1 MRLLEILVL
10 VGMCLAFVKA
20 ESDADTE
27 SNELFNAQPGDKSFT
42 EDEAVNTAKDAPLK
56 EDSKEKARR
65 QDRPTFYLPIGVPSN
80 VGNSAYFNLC
90 YCFKRTSCYGK

>member
-10 VGMCLAFVKA
+10 VGICLAFVKA

-27 SNELFNAQPGDKSFT
+27 FDELLKEQPADKSFT
-42 EDEAVNTAKDAPLK
+42 EDEAANTAEGAPLK

-65 QDRPTFYLPIGVPSN
+65 QDRPAFYLPIGVPSN
-80 VGNSAYFNLC
+80 IGTPTFFNLC
-90 YCFKRTSCYGK
+90 YCFKRVCYGK